1 MLMSDK
7 YLLKAMMN
15 RQRFLSLHKS
25 VPRDMFSSITL
36 RVLDSY
42 ADYYQK
48 YPEHD
53 EIDVEALSTL
63 IKLKKNQSSEETFVI
78 NRVLDGLR
86 DAHKINDI
94 ISIKPENLSKD
105 GLIDL
110 IKQDDMT
117 LRDYF
122 AAKALQGICA
132 SGPSS

>member
-1 MLMSDK
+1 MSDK

-42 ADYYQK
+42 TDYYQK

-63 IKLKKNQSSEETFVI
+63 MKLKKNQSSEETVVI
-78 NRVLDGLR
+78 NRVLEGLR
-86 DAHKINDI
+86 DDVPEDVLNTTFDSIEVDAFNLLQLKID
-94 ISIKPENLSKD
+94 
-105 GLIDL
+105 
-110 IKQDDMT
+110 
-117 LRDYF
+117 
-122 AAKALQGICA
+122 ALFTEMFIQ
-132 SGPSS
+132 SF

>member
-1 MLMSDK
+1 MSDK

-63 IKLKKNQSSEETFVI
+63 MKLKKNQTSEETVVI
-78 NRVLDGLR
+78 NRVLEGLR
-86 DAHKINDI
+86 EDV
-94 ISIKPENLSKD
+94 PEDVLNTTIDYTRLFTCLVLLEFHQGTLSMMR
-105 GLIDL
+105 L
-110 IKQDDMT
+110 M
-117 LRDYF
+117 LR
-122 AAKALQGICA
+122 L
-132 SGPSS
+132 